1 MATTTVKQRADY
13 TFKFNRGLGRHG
25 WLRLTPAYSVKL
37 VEEILQNTT
46 PGSHVVDP
54 FSGTA
59 TTPLCAANH
68 GLSAVGYE
76 LNPFLVWFGEAKTDI
91 YNEDE
96 VIRVKTTAENL
107 VERISKDDVTPCEP
121 PPIHNIR
128 RWWNPEELSFLCKLK
143 SVIDEQYPHP
153 SQIRTLLLVCFCRV
167 VIKLSNA
174 AFNHQSM
181 SFKDKNT
188 RQLELIQ
195 HTPDFSSIF
204 LKELKHVLSSVRQ
217 NPRVK
222 ARIIQGD
229 SRDIKSL
236 DQQSYD
242 LLITSPPYPNRM
254 SYIRELRPYMY
265 WLGYLNDGRD
275 AGELDW
281 QAIGGTWGIAT
292 SRLTDWQRSPEGFYP
307 DYFVS
312 LLSEIGQSDN
322 KNGKLLSNYVAKYF
336 EDMWRHLQSVYEI
349 IKPGGSVHYIVGNS
363 TFYNTL
369 LPVERLY
376 KDMLETLGFTNVQI
390 HTIRKRN
397 SKKALFEFDVTGIK
411 K

>member
-1 MATTTVKQRADY
+1 
-13 TFKFNRGLGRHG
+13 L
-25 WLRLTPAYSVKL
+25 
-37 VEEILQNTT
+37 
-46 PGSHVVDP
+46 
-54 FSGTA
+54 
-59 TTPLCAANH
+59 
-68 GLSAVGYE
+68 
-76 LNPFLVWFGEAKTDI
+76 
-91 YNEDE
+91 
-96 VIRVKTTAENL
+96 
-107 VERISKDDVTPCEP
+107 
-121 PPIHNIR
+121 
-128 RWWNPEELSFLCKLK
+128 
-143 SVIDEQYPHP
+143 
-153 SQIRTLLLVCFCRV
+153 

-181 SFKDKNT
+181 SLKDKNT

-204 LKELKHVLSSVRQ
+204 LKELQHVISSVRQ

-229 SRDIKSL
+229 SRDVKSI
-236 DQQSYD
+236 DQQNYD

-265 WLGYLNDGRD
+265 WLGYLSDGRD

-292 SRLTDWQRSPEGFYP
+292 SRLADWQRSPEGFYP
-307 DYFVS
+307 DYFES
-312 LLSEIGQSDN
+312 LLSEIAGSDN
-322 KNGKLLSNYVAKYF
+322 KNGKLLSNCVAKYF
-336 EDMWRHLQSVYEI
+336 EDMWQHLQSVYDI

-363 TFYNTL
+363 IFYNVL

-376 KDMLETLGFTNVQI
+376 KDMLETLGFTDVHI

-397 SKKALFEFDVTGIK
+397 SKKALFEFDVTGTK